1 MGKGKR
7 EGLYRG
13 WRALLKAEC
22 GDGITGAYL
31 GQKPF
36 KLYILSMC
44 DLLYVNCT
52 SLKLYK

>member
-13 WRALLKAEC
+13 WRALLKVEC

-31 GQKPF
+31 GQNPANRTF
-36 KLYILSMC
+36 
-44 DLLYVNCT
+44 
-52 SLKLYK
+52 